1 MIQQFAA
8 NSSEDAW
15 TEIGANYF
23 TYVILRHT
31 RQPWNSSGL
40 LFHAKCAIV
49 NSLLLMM
56 ITLFNQ
62 KGTFENDF
70 KWYKTMFFV
79 FAKNRSYK
87 HQFIF
92 LSNKNQKFEAVSG
105 AAITISERDYSR
117 IPI

>member
-1 MIQQFAA
+1 
-8 NSSEDAW
+8 
-15 TEIGANYF
+15 
-23 TYVILRHT
+23 
-31 RQPWNSSGL
+31 
-40 LFHAKCAIV
+40 
-49 NSLLLMM
+49 
-56 ITLFNQ
+56 
-62 KGTFENDF
+62 
-70 KWYKTMFFV
+70 MFFV